1 MAGLVGRARGW
12 LGDRLQAIVE
22 WPARHELARLR
33 DQERRFRDLLD
44 AVDDQ
49 VVLSSPD
56 GRLRFANRAAAT
68 MMRELSGR
76 EWTELR
82 GRRADDIGL
91 PAPLARVITEQL
103 ERVAA
108 TGAPATNEL
117 GVPRPG
123 GGMRWLEQKFSP
135 VFEHGRLS
143 EQVMIGRD
151 IGDRK
156 RAERRLELLSKV
168 SALVGTLELDELLP
182 AIARLSIPEL
192 ADWSIVDVRGAGNR
206 VRRTWVAQRD
216 PDKAPAAAR
225 LQRLQ
230 PWQQRSGWSELVA
243 GRSLFY
249 PDVDE
254 ELLHA
259 NAIDDEHLQLLRSL
273 GLRSAITVPLVV
285 HGETVALMSF
295 ATAESGRR
303 YGVDNLALA
312 EELARRAAVILE
324 RAQLHDELKRSE
336 ARFRIALAAARI
348 AVFEQDLDL
357 RYLWHYNVA
366 LKGSAVGKTHAEVF
380 PGDEAE
386 ALTAVKRRVLETG
399 EKMRGEVQ
407 LTLDGE
413 RRVVGLAIDP
423 VRDSAGALVGIIGAG
438 IDITEEKHARD
449 ELQKAVAFR
458 EQLMGIVGH
467 DLRNPL
473 SAIVASTGLLRRRAD
488 LTVPTRDHVERIDRA
503 ARRMT
508 EMIRTILDFTQVRFH
523 GVLPVTP
530 APTDLGEVARAIVD
544 ELRAANPD
552 CAIELALAGDAHGV
566 WDPARL
572 AEVLSNLIGNAL
584 VHGVPGEPVRV
595 DIDGGSD
602 DDVIL
607 RVHNGG
613 DAIAP
618 EVRAALFEP
627 FRRGADTHTRTGGG
641 LGLGL
646 YIVRQIVLAH
656 DGAISVDST
665 PAGGTTFTVRL
676 PRANTVAHRLPVS
689 SHAS

>member
-1 MAGLVGRARGW
+1 M
-12 LGDRLQAIVE
+12 
-22 WPARHELARLR
+22 
-33 DQERRFRDLLD
+33 
-44 AVDDQ
+44 
-49 VVLSSPD
+49 
-56 GRLRFANRAAAT
+56 
-68 MMRELSGR
+68 
-76 EWTELR
+76 
-82 GRRADDIGL
+82 
-91 PAPLARVITEQL
+91 
-103 ERVAA
+103 
-108 TGAPATNEL
+108 
-117 GVPRPG
+117 
-123 GGMRWLEQKFSP
+123 
-135 VFEHGRLS
+135 
-143 EQVMIGRD
+143 
-151 IGDRK
+151 
-156 RAERRLELLSKV
+156 
-168 SALVGTLELDELLP
+168 
-182 AIARLSIPEL
+182 
-192 ADWSIVDVRGAGNR
+192 
-206 VRRTWVAQRD
+206 
-216 PDKAPAAAR
+216 AAAR

-230 PWQQRSGWSELVA
+230 PWQQRSGWSELRRRA
-243 GRSLFY
+243 LALLPRRH
-249 PDVDE
+249 E
-254 ELLHA
+254 ELLRA

-303 YGVDNLALA
+303 YGVDDLALA

-366 LKGSAVGKTHAEVF
+366 MKGSAVGKTHADVF

-399 EKMRGEVQ
+399 DKMRGEVQ

-413 RRVVGLAIDP
+413 RRIVGLAIDP

-438 IDITEEKHARD
+438 IDITEEKQARD

-473 SAIVASTGLLRRRAD
+473 SAIVTSTGLLRRRAD

-523 GVLPVTP
+523 GALPVTR

-544 ELRAANPD
+544 ELRAADPD
-552 CAIELALAGDAHGV
+552 CAIELELAGDAHGV

-584 VHGVPGEPVRV
+584 VHGVAGEPVRV

-602 DDVIL
+602 DDVTL

-618 EVRAALFEP
+618 EVRAAPLRAVP
-627 FRRGADTHTRTGGG
+627 PRRRRRIRARAAVSAWASTSCDRSCSPTTAT
-641 LGLGL
+641 
-646 YIVRQIVLAH
+646 
-656 DGAISVDST
+656 ISVEST

-676 PRANTVAHRLPVS
+676 PRANT
-689 SHAS
+689 